1 MPVRSRSIVHAL
13 GSSIVFALVL
23 GAVGAR
29 ADSMTQALWVFTD
42 ELTTPSNRSTLV
54 ERSASA
60 GVTDLY
66 VSVYRSVRSSAGRQM
81 YEDSFVA
88 DLIARA
94 HARGQKVRAAYGAP
108 DWPALGC
115 SATSFPMK
123 RFAEIVAYNA
133 ANPAA
138 RFDGVTLDVEPEDPQ
153 TEADFQSLLAL
164 YGCANAVMKA
174 NGMSLAVAIR
184 FFWDKPVV
192 FPGPATDLKPKNL
205 LVYYGSPSRIN
216 GATSIASAAGEF
228 AKYDYVVLGDGFEK
242 TYHVDHVNTVGIL
255 SDSSLGKTTVFGY
268 IDLGVMTQ
276 NLSMAEVKLRVDEW
290 KATGARGIYFDKF
303 GYLFATSRARQNEAV
318 DYAHS
323 KGMVVLVNAS
333 NPDEAFGHSTSAMN
347 PYPARPTRL
356 GPSDFYLYQG
366 HQIQGGTFEA
376 EFAWRT
382 KAELLN
388 AYQSAIGFKILSVT
402 TNDTNDVYDESKFL
416 YSWHS
421 ALLFGHEA
429 TGWGEYAFSAD
440 DAVAPFRAR
449 PAIDPGASFV
459 APTVSSGSL
468 LSRNTSQGQVLVDTS
483 RHDSGF
489 VARPSGKPAYQ
500 HIIDMDLAHV
510 VVMGY
515 RDYAGNGCSSDGGII
530 CLDQDEITY
539 ASDRGKYRRVLVGL
553 DTSDCAPGCGPSK
566 VTFFE
571 EGQSRLSSQTL
582 AVANHF
588 AGSAGFGGF
597 AIMGYRDSY
606 LSGTAAWPNSR

>member
-1 MPVRSRSIVHAL
+1 MPTRARSFVHAL
-13 GSSIVFALVL
+13 GSAIVVALVL
-23 GAVGAR
+23 GAVIAR
-29 ADSMTQALWVFTD
+29 ADSTSQALWVFTD
-42 ELTTPSNRSTLV
+42 ELTTPSSRSTLV
-54 ERSASA
+54 ERSATA

-66 VSVYRSVRSSAGRQM
+66 VSVYRSVRSSAGRLM

-123 RFAEIVAYNA
+123 RFADIVAYNA

-138 RFDGVTLDVEPEDPQ
+138 RFDGVTLDVEPDDPQ
-153 TEADFQSLLAL
+153 TEADFQALLAL

-184 FFWDKPVV
+184 FFWDKPIV
-192 FPGPATDLKPKNL
+192 FPGTAKELTPKNL
-205 LVYYGSPSRIN
+205 LVYYGAPSRIN
-216 GATSIASAAGEF
+216 GSTSIASAASEL
-228 AKYDYVVLGDGFEK
+228 AKYDYVVLGDGLEK
-242 TYHVDHVNTVGIL
+242 GHHVDHLNTVGIL
-255 SDSSLGKTTVFGY
+255 SDSSLDTTTVFGY
-268 IDLGVMTQ
+268 LDLGVMSQ
-276 NLSMAEVKLRVDEW
+276 HLSMAEVKLRIDEW
-290 KATGARGIYFDKF
+290 KATGARGIFFDKF
-303 GYLFATSRARQNEAV
+303 GYVFATSRARQNEAV

-323 KGMVVLVNAS
+323 TGMAVLVNAS
-333 NPDEAFGHSTSAMN
+333 NPDEAFGQAISAMN
-347 PYPARPTRL
+347 PFPARPTHL
-356 GPSDFYLYQG
+356 GPADFYLYQG
-366 HQIQGGTFEA
+366 HQILGGTFEA

-382 KAELLN
+382 KAEFLG

-402 TNDTNDVYDESKFL
+402 TNDTHDVYDAAKFS
-416 YSWHS
+416 YAWHS

-440 DAVAPFRAR
+440 DGLAPFRER
-449 PAIDPGASFV
+449 PAIDPGASFAA
-459 APTVSSGSL
+459 APLSSGSL
-468 LSRNTSQGQVLVDTS
+468 VSRRTSQGQILVDAS
-483 RHDSGF
+483 RHESGF
-489 VARPSGKPAYQ
+489 VVRPSGRPAYQ
-500 HIIDMDLAHV
+500 HILDMDLAHV

-515 RDYAGNGCSSDGGII
+515 RDYAGNGCVSDGGII
-530 CLDQDEITY
+530 CLDQDEIAY

-553 DTSDCAPGCGPSK
+553 DTSECAPACGPSK

-571 EGQSRLSSQTL
+571 EGQSRLASQTL

-588 AGSAGFGGF
+588 AGSSGFGGF

-606 LSGTAAWPNSR
+606 LSGTAAWPH